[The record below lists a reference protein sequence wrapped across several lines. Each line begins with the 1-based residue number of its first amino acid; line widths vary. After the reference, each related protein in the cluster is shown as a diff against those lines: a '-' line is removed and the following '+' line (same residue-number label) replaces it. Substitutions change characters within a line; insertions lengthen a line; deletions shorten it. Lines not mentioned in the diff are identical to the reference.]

1 MSLLRRYWA
10 AFAVIAVFAGALGLS
25 SYLLVKNSMVLWQAQ
40 RSSNWLAS
48 QLELEQVKSLGL
60 LDAFYSQNPEITAD
74 GVRERFEIFESRIK
88 TIATGDD
95 GSELRQTSDYH
106 ALMNLLAPTVER
118 LRPHFDTLDRGDR
131 NQYLAIRKD
140 LAALGPPIHAWT
152 MDFLLRNKALDML
165 RRSYYPVLGAL
176 LGVICTGIILIWML
190 NRAIVRAETLAQ
202 TERAARERADHA
214 NRAKDTFLAIASHE
228 FRTPLNA
235 IIGFSEL
242 LQSRRATLT
251 EEAQS
256 RFLEDILAS
265 GRHLARII
273 DDTLTMSKISTGKLT
288 LKLEPLDIRAV
299 MNDCLSALRASAKE
313 MDVAL
318 ICHMPVNAIQVFAD
332 SVWLNQAITNIA
344 SNALRFTPSGE
355 VVEVACHQRDEAVVL
370 EVVDKGVG
378 IPETELHHVTKAF
391 YQVQN
396 VLDRE
401 RGGLG
406 LGLAIANGVIEAH
419 GGHLAISSVVGSGT
433 VVSVSLPTLRFEDGV
448 AHARRAQIDLNQ
460 F

>member
-1 MSLLRRYWA
+1 MKLLRRYWG

-25 SYLLVKNSMVLWQAQ
+25 SYLLVRNSVVLWQAQ

-48 QLELEQVKSLGL
+48 QLELEQLKSLGL
-60 LDAFYSQNPEITAD
+60 LDAFYSQNPEITAET
-74 GVRERFEIFESRIK
+74 VRERFEIFESRIN
-88 TIATGDD
+88 TIATGEE
-95 GSELRQTSDYH
+95 GSELRETTHYRTLMTLLTS
-106 ALMNLLAPTVER
+106 TVER
-118 LRPHFDTLDRGDR
+118 LQPHFDRLDRADR

-140 LAALGPPIHAWT
+140 LAGLGPPIHTWT

-176 LGVICTGIILIWML
+176 LGVICAGIILIWML
-190 NRAIVRAETLAQ
+190 NRAIARAEILAQ
-202 TERAARERADHA
+202 TERAARGRADHA

-242 LQSRRATLT
+242 LHDRGPTLT
-251 EEAQS
+251 DEART
-256 RFLEDILAS
+256 RFLEDILSS

-288 LKLEPLDIRAV
+288 LKLEPLDIRAI

-318 ICHMPVNAIQVFAD
+318 ICHMPVNAIQVLAD
-332 SVWLNQAITNIA
+332 AVWLNQAIANIA

-355 VVEVACHQRDEAVVL
+355 CVEVKCHQQSDSVVL
-370 EVVDKGVG
+370 EVVDRGVG

-419 GGHLAISSVVGSGT
+419 GGNLMVSSVVGQGT
-433 VVSVSLPTLRFEDGV
+433 VVSVSLPTLRSEEGGV
-448 AHARRAQIDLNQ
+448 HTRRAQIDLNQ